1 MNELL
6 IEAPKDKLQVQ
17 APGEKVPKRKEQLRN
32 QEELFPAMRLVR
44 SSRLARRVAKG
55 LIVCLILTVVAMALA
70 PWQQTITGRGQVV
83 AFAPTDR
90 RQLVESPIK
99 GRIVRWGDNIRE
111 NTYVEAGQMILEI
124 QDLDPQLMSRLQE
137 QLEAG
142 RRQVTASE
150 GQIEAAR
157 RQVDV
162 LKTIIE
168 TYDAQVAA
176 FEDVKQ
182 QTVAAATEYI
192 RMSQN
197 KLQAE
202 QQSLQ
207 AATAGLRQ
215 AEADYERQKQ
225 LHSEGLASELK
236 MQLAERKYQE
246 SLAKQEQARSYVDA
260 AESELVAKNRERDAK
275 EREAQ
280 AKVDSVKAS
289 LRKAHSDVAKAEGD
303 FAKTESELAKLQ
315 QEVVDL
321 QVALARQENQTI
333 CAPRAGYLM
342 DLVATRS
349 GEYVKVGDPLFEIV
363 PKVDELAAQIWI
375 DGNDVP
381 LVSAGR
387 KVRLQF
393 EGWPAVQFSG
403 WPSVAVGTFGGVVS
417 IVDSTDDG
425 QGRFRVVVVPDQDCE
440 PWPTYPYLRQG
451 ARANG
456 WILLDRVTLSYEM
469 WRRLNGF
476 PPALKSAKSGDEA
489 SSAKPPKI
497 KF

>member
-1 MNELL
+1 MNSLL
-6 IEAPKDKLQVQ
+6 VEATPPAALSV
-17 APGEKVPKRKEQLRN
+17 EELRN

-44 SSRLARRVAKG
+44 ASRIARRVAKW
-55 LIVCLILTVVAMALA
+55 LIACLMLAIAAMAFA
-70 PWQQTITGRGQVV
+70 SWQQTITGRGNVV
-83 AFAPTDR
+83 AFDPIDR
-90 RQLVESPIK
+90 RQLVESPLN
-99 GRIVRWGDNIRE
+99 GRIVRWGEDIRE
-111 NTYVEAGQMILEI
+111 NAYVEEGQLILEI
-124 QDLDPQLMSRLQE
+124 QDMDPQLMSRLKQ
-137 QLEAG
+137 QLDAG
-142 RRQVTASE
+142 QRQVTASE
-150 GQIEAAR
+150 DQIRAAK

-162 LKTIIE
+162 LESIIE
-168 TYDAQVAA
+168 TYEAQVAA
-176 FEDVKQ
+176 FEEVQK

-192 RMSQN
+192 RMSEN
-197 KLQAE
+197 KLKAE
-202 QQSLQ
+202 QQNLE

-215 AEADYERQKQ
+215 AEADYQRQKQ

-246 SLAKQEQARSYVDA
+246 ALAKQEQSRSYVEA
-260 AESELVAKNRERDAK
+260 AKSDLVAKNRERDAK

-289 LRKAHSDVAKAEGD
+289 LRKAHSDVAKAQGD
-303 FAKTESELAKLQ
+303 VAKTESDLAKFQ
-315 QEVVDL
+315 KEVVDL
-321 QVALARQENQTI
+321 QVTLARQENQTI
-333 CAPRAGYLM
+333 CAPRAGYIM
-342 DLVATRS
+342 DLVATQG

-363 PKVDELAAQIWI
+363 PRVENLAAQVWI

-381 LVSAGR
+381 LVSPGR

-425 QGRFRVVVVPDQDCE
+425 QGRFRVVIVPDEDCD
-440 PWPTYPYLRQG
+440 PWPTFPYLRQG
-451 ARANG
+451 ARTNG
-456 WILLDRVTLSYEM
+456 WILLDRVRLGYEL

-476 PPALKSAKSGDEA
+476 PPALKTKA
-489 SSAKPPKI
+489 SSEDEKPAKPPKI